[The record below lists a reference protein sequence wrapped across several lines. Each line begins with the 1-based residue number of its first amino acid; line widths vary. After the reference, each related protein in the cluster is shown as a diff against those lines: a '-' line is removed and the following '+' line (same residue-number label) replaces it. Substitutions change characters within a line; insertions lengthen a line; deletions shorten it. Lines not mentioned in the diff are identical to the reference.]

1 MDLKT
6 ANANSST
13 AIAAKTETKLAL
25 DQVSLLYICLVSPFS
40 RACAA
45 CAQRSP
51 LFSFHLRASSC
62 GS

>member
-40 RACAA
+40 QA
-45 CAQRSP
+45 
-51 LFSFHLRASSC
+51 LSFLQK
-62 GS
+62 